1 MERLIRYERRAK
13 CAVFAKMSFCYFRA
27 ELRSFYVRTCPKKFS
42 LLFRRKRGDDLL
54 EARIAAE
61 RVPEGQQF

>member
-13 CAVFAKMSFCYFRA
+13 CAVFAKLSFCCFRA
-27 ELRSFYVRTCPKKFS
+27 ELRSFHVRNLSEKFS
-42 LLFRRKRGDDLL
+42 LLFRREGSDDLL

-61 RVPEGQQF
+61 RVPVGM